1 MLLLQTNKGMGMV
14 EVMIAIF
21 LTTTA
26 IFAAF
31 SLQSPAW
38 KSAAK
43 ADYLGR
49 GSEIMHRQLESTE
62 AYIMNQCN
70 TAASAL
76 NGIPAIPAAGAT
88 ASLPLDIYVSGL
100 AGGTAGDASYHIVTQ
115 ITAVT
120 DNYFRITVTV
130 TWPPLNATGINQTIF
145 VSRQQYFKNGC

>member
-1 MLLLQTNKGMGMV
+1 MV

-38 KSAAK
+38 KTVAK

-62 AYIMNQCN
+62 AYVMNQCN
-70 TAASAL
+70 TAASAA
-76 NGIPAIPAAGAT
+76 NGIPAIPGAGAA
-88 ASLPLDIYVSGL
+88 ASSNYDIVVSGL
-100 AGGTAGDASYHIVTQ
+100 PAATAGDATYHIVTE
-115 ITAVT
+115 ITALT

>member
-1 MLLLQTNKGMGMV
+1 MLRLQTNKGMGMV

-62 AYIMNQCN
+62 AYLMNQCN
-70 TAASAL
+70 TAASVL
-76 NGIPAIPAAGAT
+76 NGIPAIPAAGAA
-88 ASLPLDIYVSGL
+88 ASSNYDVAVSGL
-100 AGGTAGDASYHIVTQ
+100 AGATSGDATYHIVTE
-115 ITAVT
+115 ITALT